1 MLFFL
6 EKPFPHPIYELSAL
20 KGQVDRNA
28 AEVSGHN
35 FLNILLYIEDMTM
48 RTIDLS
54 PLYRSFIGSDHLAS
68 LIDAASRAEKQSTY
82 PPYNIE
88 LLDDDKYRVTMA
100 VAGFSKEDVTI
111 EVQEN
116 TLTITGKKATE
127 DKEATERKFLHKGIS
142 ERNFERKFQL
152 GDHVKVLAA
161 DMENGLLHIDMERVI
176 PEAKKPRQIEIGS
189 RLLENN

>member
-1 MLFFL
+1 
-6 EKPFPHPIYELSAL
+6 
-20 KGQVDRNA
+20 
-28 AEVSGHN
+28 
-35 FLNILLYIEDMTM
+35 M

-68 LIDAASRAEKQSTY
+68 LVDAATRTEKQGAY

-88 LLDDDKYRVTMA
+88 VLDEDKYRVTMA
-100 VAGFSKEDVTI
+100 IAGFSKDDVTI
-111 EVQEN
+111 EVQDN
-116 TLTITGKKATE
+116 TLTITGKKPSDEE
-127 DKEATERKFLHKGIS
+127 DSKERKFLHKGIS
-142 ERNFERKFQL
+142 ERSFERKFQL

-161 DMENGLLHIDMERVI
+161 DMEHGLLHIDMERVI

>member
-1 MLFFL
+1 
-6 EKPFPHPIYELSAL
+6 
-20 KGQVDRNA
+20 
-28 AEVSGHN
+28 
-35 FLNILLYIEDMTM
+35 M

-68 LIDAASRAEKQSTY
+68 LVDAAARSEKQSSY

-88 LLDDDKYRVTMA
+88 LIGEDKYRITMA
-100 VAGFSKEDVTI
+100 VAGFSKDDVTI

-116 TLTITGKKATE
+116 SLKISGNKEVAKAE
-127 DKEATERKFLHKGIS
+127 ERKFLHKGIS

-161 DMENGLLHIDMERVI
+161 DMEHGLLHIDLERVI
-176 PEAKKPRQIEIGS
+176 PEAKKPRKIEIGS
-189 RLLENN
+189 NLIENQ